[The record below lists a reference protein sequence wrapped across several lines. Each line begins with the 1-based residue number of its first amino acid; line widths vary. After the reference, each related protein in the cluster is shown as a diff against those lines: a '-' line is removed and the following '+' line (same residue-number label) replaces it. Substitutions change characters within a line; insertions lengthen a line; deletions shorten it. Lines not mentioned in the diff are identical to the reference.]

1 VNAELEK
8 WEKAHPD
15 IESEYYAANERERSK
30 LLADYL
36 RISIVDAS
44 DKSDEMGVRDQLLEQ
59 VKSNKTVDLMESIAK
74 KVNGWETCKEL
85 LQKPELHKLIT
96 TNAPAAEREKYMQE
110 SLANIEAHPKEK
122 DFSEKIIQK
131 VTDTKVWEK
140 SWNQRHPDIVNEYF
154 NANSGKREEMIR

>member
-1 VNAELEK
+1 MPPKGILKQSRRRRNIQDVSSDKKISFDQNNLAANRKNWVNAELEK

-85 LQKPELHKLIT
+85 LQNRNS
-96 TNAPAAEREKYMQE
+96 TN
-110 SLANIEAHPKEK
+110 
-122 DFSEKIIQK
+122 
-131 VTDTKVWEK
+131 
-140 SWNQRHPDIVNEYF
+140 
-154 NANSGKREEMIR
+154 

>member
-1 VNAELEK
+1 MNAELEK

-96 TNAPAAEREKYMQE
+96 TNAPAAEREKYPIFDPNLSVFE
-110 SLANIEAHPKEK
+110 VSCTSLFSPNFEILKKCPLRL
-122 DFSEKIIQK
+122 DFG
-131 VTDTKVWEK
+131 T
-140 SWNQRHPDIVNEYF
+140 
-154 NANSGKREEMIR
+154 